1 MSPKLLAFYAS
12 TLALVVVL
20 FHTVTDYGETN
31 LKPAP
36 NINGLYV
43 STTAYPSCPE
53 ASRLGVEIQQ
63 SGIYLRGAIAI
74 QSATAQS
81 ATAQSATA
89 QSATAQP
96 EAVLAKSRYTL
107 SGRWKNQTITLA
119 GTRPIL
125 AGCAIQPAADQ
136 PMQIVGTLTTDASML
151 NAEVRTAA
159 GQPWRFTAQRQVQP
173 KQVRSH

>member
-74 QSATAQS
+74 QS